1 MAKPHFLEIPRSRS
15 LAQQVITWQRQHG
28 RHGLPWQ
35 GLSDPYPVWL
45 SEVML
50 QQTQVSTVLGYYARF
65 MQRFPDV
72 ASLAAAPLDDVLA
85 AWSGLGYYSRA
96 RNLHRCAQAVVA
108 QYGGRFPRSSA
119 GLAELP
125 GIGPSTAAAIAAF
138 CCGERAAILDGNV
151 KRLLSRVFAF
161 SGDLA
166 ERGNELALLA
176 LAQQELP
183 RSDMPAYTQ
192 GLMDLGATLCTQR
205 APACANCPLAQRC
218 QAHAQGRETAFPVKT
233 RKLKRH
239 RRSNAWLCLRQG
251 GKTWLVQRP
260 PSGVWGGLL
269 SLPEFDSVPALLAQA
284 QVLGWPGRAEPLPA
298 IQHTLTHF
306 DWELLPVRWRL
317 PARLSAALRLT
328 IESTWPDGQ
337 WVGDDEVLER
347 ALPAPLRKLLNATGN
362 QDSSATTPLPRK

>member
-1 MAKPHFLEIPRSRS
+1 MHSGACLMSPRQRS

-35 GLSDPYPVWL
+35 GVSDPYPVWL

-50 QQTQVSTVLGYYARF
+50 QQTQVTTVLGYYARF

-108 QYGGRFPRSSA
+108 QHGGQFPRSSA

-138 CCGERAAILDGNV
+138 CYGERAAILDGNV

-161 SGDLA
+161 DGDLA
-166 ERGNELALLA
+166 ERAHEQALLT

-183 RSDMPAYTQ
+183 QRDMPAYTQ

-205 APACANCPLAQRC
+205 APACIRCPLARRC
-218 QAHAQGRETAFPVKT
+218 QAHALGQELAFPVRS
-233 RKLKRH
+233 RKLKRS

-251 GKTWLVQRP
+251 SKTWLVQRP

-284 QVLGWPGRAEPLPA
+284 RSLGWPGRAEPLA
-298 IQHTLTHF
+298 AVRHTLTHF

-317 PARLSAALRLT
+317 PARLSAAQRLT
-328 IESTWPDGQ
+328 IESTWPEGQ

-347 ALPAPLRKLLNATGN
+347 ALPAPLRKLLSATGT
-362 QDSSATTPLPRK
+362 QG

>member
-1 MAKPHFLEIPRSRS
+1 MRLELSPPGRS
-15 LAQQVITWQRQHG
+15 LAQQVITWQRQRG

-35 GLSDPYPVWL
+35 GVSDPYPVWL

-50 QQTQVSTVLGYYARF
+50 QQTQVTTVLGYFARF
-65 MQRFPDV
+65 MRRFPDV

-108 QYGGRFPRSSA
+108 QHGGRFPRSGA
-119 GLAELP
+119 ALAELP

-138 CCGERAAILDGNV
+138 CYGERAAILDGNV

-161 SGDLA
+161 DGDLA
-166 ERGNELALLA
+166 ERVHEQALLT
-176 LAQQELP
+176 LARQELP
-183 RSDMPAYTQ
+183 QRDMPAYTQ

-205 APACANCPLAQRC
+205 APQCTRCPLARRC
-218 QAHAQGRETAFPVKT
+218 QAHALGQEAAFPVRS
-233 RKLKRH
+233 RKLKRS

-251 GKTWLVQRP
+251 SKTWLVQRP

-284 QVLGWPGRAEPLPA
+284 RSLGWPGRAEPLA
-298 IQHTLTHF
+298 AVRHTLTHF

-317 PARLSAALRLT
+317 PARLSAAQRLT
-328 IESTWPDGQ
+328 IESTWPEGQ

-347 ALPAPLRKLLNATGN
+347 ALPAPLRKLLSATGT
-362 QDSSATTPLPRK
+362 QG